1 MAIFI
6 VLMGRTA
13 YCKESNMDECT
24 LIQEENAA
32 DEGGHLSGAL
42 SLAIHGIQAQIV
54 EVEIDIIKGLPG
66 FSIVGLPDVTIK
78 ESKDRIRSAIENS
91 GFEFPPKNYVVNLA
105 PASFKKQGANFDL
118 PIALSILHAT
128 GQIDKD
134 PRSVPMVGEL
144 ALDGRVKPVRGV
156 ISMAI
161 TLYRAGYRAMIVPY
175 ENRMEAAAVEG
186 ISVYVVNSIHEV
198 IKMLEG
204 EAAVFAGKPVCEQ
217 CGEVELDFRD
227 VKGQETA
234 KRALEIA
241 AAGHHN
247 VLLIG
252 PPGAGKTML
261 ARRIPG
267 ILPPLTKEQAIEVTM
282 VHSAAG
288 LLPEGQGLIEHP
300 PFRSPH
306 HTASDAA
313 LVGGGRIPSVGE
325 ISLAHHGVLF
335 LDEFVEFRTNV
346 LQTLRQP
353 LENSQITISRAGGTV
368 TFPADFMMVASSNP
382 CQCGFYLDPD
392 VRCTCSLSKVK
403 GYFGKIAGPILDR
416 IDIEVLLGRVP
427 YHDLMNAGTGESSKE
442 IRSRVMRAREIQAQ
456 RFSGSKTA
464 CNARMTNREVREYCR
479 LDTRSEQLLES
490 AVKKMNLSARSFF
503 RILKVARTIADLS
516 AAASIAPTHILES
529 ISYKNLHR
537 LYNL

>member
-1 MAIFI
+1 
-6 VLMGRTA
+6 
-13 YCKESNMDECT
+13 MDECVVMK
-24 LIQEENAA
+24 EENSV
-32 DEGGHLSGAL
+32 DKGGRLSGAL
-42 SLAIHGIQAQIV
+42 SLAMHGIHAQIV
-54 EVEIDIIKGLPG
+54 EVEVDIIKGLPG

-78 ESKDRIRSAIENS
+78 EAKDRIRSALENS
-91 GFEFPPKNYVVNLA
+91 GYEFPPKNYVVNLA
-105 PASFKKQGANFDL
+105 PAGFKKQGANFDL

-128 GQIDKD
+128 GQIDID
-134 PRSVPMVGEL
+134 PRAVPMVGEL

-161 TLYRAGYRAMIVPY
+161 ALFRAGYRSVIVPY
-175 ENRMEAAAVEG
+175 ENRMEAAAVEE
-186 ISVYVVNSIHEV
+186 ISVYVVNTIHEV
-198 IKMLEG
+198 VEVLEG
-204 EAAVFAGKPVCEQ
+204 KAMPFTAIPAENH
-217 CGEVELDFRD
+217 CGEIELDFAD

-267 ILPPLTKEQAIEVTM
+267 ILPPLTKEQSIEVTM

-288 LLPEGQGLIEHP
+288 QLAEGQGLIEHP

-325 ISLAHHGVLF
+325 ISLAHRGVLF
-335 LDEFVEFRTNV
+335 LDEFVEFRSNV

-353 LENSQITISRAGGTV
+353 LENSMITISRAGGTV

-427 YHDLMNAGTGESSKE
+427 YHDLMDAGSAEPSSR
-442 IRSRVMRAREIQAQ
+442 IRDRVIRAREIQAR
-456 RFSGSKTA
+456 RFSGCKTSY
-464 CNARMTNREVREYCR
+464 NSRMTNREVREYCR
-479 LDTRSEQLLES
+479 LDVRSEQLLES

-503 RILKVARTIADLS
+503 RILKVARTIADL
-516 AAASIAPTHILES
+516 AGNDEIQTPHILES
-529 ISYKNLHR
+529 LSYKNLHR

>member
-1 MAIFI
+1 
-6 VLMGRTA
+6 
-13 YCKESNMDECT
+13 MDECVMMK
-24 LIQEENAA
+24 EENQE
-32 DEGGHLSGAL
+32 DEGGHLSGAI

-54 EVEIDIIKGLPG
+54 EVEVDIIKGLPG
-66 FSIVGLPDVTIK
+66 FSLVGLPDVTIK
-78 ESKDRIRSAIENS
+78 ESKDRIRSALENS
-91 GFEFPPKNYVVNLA
+91 GYEFPPKNYVVNLA

-128 GQIDKD
+128 GQIKPD
-134 PRSVPMVGEL
+134 PRSIPMVGEL

-161 TLYRAGYRAMIVPY
+161 ALLRAGYHTIIVPS

-186 ISVYVVNSIHEV
+186 ISVFEVRTIHDVVAA
-198 IKMLEG
+198 LENKAMPFKG
-204 EAAVFAGKPVCEQ
+204 MPSSEHSGD
-217 CGEVELDFRD
+217 GELDFAD

-241 AAGHHN
+241 AAGYHN

-267 ILPPLTKEQAIEVTM
+267 ILPSLTKEQAIEVTM

-288 LLPEGQGLIEHP
+288 LLADGQGLIEHP

-325 ISLAHHGVLF
+325 ISLAHRGVLF
-335 LDEFVEFRTNV
+335 LDEFVEFRSNV

-353 LENSQITISRAGGTV
+353 LENSMITISRAGGTV

-392 VRCTCSLSKVK
+392 VRCTCSFAKVK

-427 YHDLMNAGTGESSKE
+427 YHDLMDAGTGEPSAI
-442 IRSRVMRAREIQAQ
+442 IRDRVIRAREIQAK
-456 RFSGSKTA
+456 RFAGSKTSY
-464 CNARMTNREVREYCR
+464 NSRMTNREVREYCR
-479 LDTRSEQLLES
+479 LDPESENILET
-490 AVKKMNLSARSFF
+490 AVKKMNLSARAFF
-503 RILKVARTIADLS
+503 RILKVARTIADLAGSENIQS
-516 AAASIAPTHILES
+516 AHVLES